1 MTNSHVKYIQLYW
14 LKIWHINSCL
24 RVSFSLCTTYTCM
37 KSQCFFTVEFKEF
50 DNTAKEKISKVLQ
63 QFSRFC
69 CFLWVWETVPFLFVY
84 QFFVL
89 RRILFY
95 LQQWMLEPEC
105 WKAELKSTKQIFS
118 EQKDILLLQCTSH
131 CCLTYIYVLICLSI
145 NTFAAVCYWVSS
157 LTNL

>member
-1 MTNSHVKYIQLYW
+1 M
-14 LKIWHINSCL
+14 L

-89 RRILFY
+89 RRILFN
-95 LQQWMLEPEC
+95 LQQRMLEPEC

-118 EQKDILLLQCTSH
+118 EQKDILLLLRIAAWLTFTSWFASQLIL
-131 CCLTYIYVLICLSI
+131 CCRLLLSVKP
-145 NTFAAVCYWVSS
+145 NYR
-157 LTNL
+157 